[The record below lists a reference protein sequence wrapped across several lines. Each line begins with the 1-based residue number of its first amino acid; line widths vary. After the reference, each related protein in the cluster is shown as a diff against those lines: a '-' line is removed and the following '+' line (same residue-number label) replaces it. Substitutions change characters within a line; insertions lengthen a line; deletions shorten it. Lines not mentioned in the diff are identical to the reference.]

1 MILMNILRSIRFRKE
16 NVILVGTIPA
26 LKHQLK
32 YLNHFL
38 NPAIDELSALWKGI
52 MVNTHNSPSSPVKI
66 QAAVLC
72 FPSQIPAAREM
83 CGFLS
88 HSARPGCSH
97 CYKEFPGGFGEQRN
111 YGGFLNR
118 DQWQERSSQQ
128 HRQSARKHFIDK

>member
-1 MILMNILRSIRFRKE
+1 MLLMNILRSIRFKTE

-26 LKHQLK
+26 LKH
-32 YLNHFL
+32 LNHFL

-52 MVNTHNSPSSPVKI
+52 KVNTHNSPSSPVEN

-72 FPSQIPAAREM
+72 FASDIPAARELR
-83 CGFLS
+83 GFLS
-88 HSARPGCSH
+88 HSKRQGCSH

-111 YGGFLNR
+111 YGGFLDK

-128 HRQSARKHFIDK
+128 HRQSARKHFVLLINK